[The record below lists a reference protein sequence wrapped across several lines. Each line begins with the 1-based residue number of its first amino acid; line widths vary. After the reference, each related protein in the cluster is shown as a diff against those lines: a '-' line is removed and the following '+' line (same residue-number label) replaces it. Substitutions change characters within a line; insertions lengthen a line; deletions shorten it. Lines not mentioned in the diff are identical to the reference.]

1 MSRQCCQQWN
11 SLRRTDG
18 NSCRFTPCS
27 SCVYLQCKAFIPTL
41 QRLCPLTPSVHLH
54 TLTYSKHTHTHTYPF
69 ISLLSHQDTGEWRH
83 VRHTL
88 QQQRRWLNTFS
99 FRKQAAEAAK
109 AGESA
114 GPMQQ
119 RDACGRSG
127 GDGGGGGGGGDA
139 IDIDAL
145 LLDANAAVAS
155 AAKCVTDCH
164 KCTQR
169 SRD

>member
-1 MSRQCCQQWN
+1 METPAALHHAARACTCNARLS
-11 SLRRTDG
+11 
-18 NSCRFTPCS
+18 FPPCS
-27 SCVYLQCKAFIPTL
+27 ACAHLL
-41 QRLCPLTPSVHLH
+41 LLCTCTHSRTPN
-54 TLTYSKHTHTHTYPF
+54 THTHTHTYPF